1 LWQPLLLQVLPFN
14 QRLQRQE
21 QQLRQRQLQH
31 LLEAVLL
38 QVEDLRVAV
47 QVDLLL
53 HVTMQA
59 DLLDV
64 KAAPNPR
71 RQLRNKIK

>member
-14 QRLQRQE
+14 QRLQRRE
-21 QQLRQRQLQH
+21 QQLRQRRLQQ

-59 DLLDV
+59 VLLDV
-64 KAAPNPR
+64 KAAPNLR